1 MKIHYAKFVPRLH
14 SQIALT
20 NRKSLSNV
28 LLVKMKVICDKII
41 MQNEINIIFNYI
53 AHPSCIQMSQRMYV
67 RSLAYSWQCSSC
79 KSCSKCRKS
88 KDNKMLY
95 CIQCDRGFHIYCL
108 GLRNVPEGKIKR
120 KFIIHLKLI

>member
-1 MKIHYAKFVPRLH
+1 MK
-14 SQIALT
+14 LT
-20 NRKSLSNV
+20 LF
-28 LLVKMKVICDKII
+28 LI
-41 MQNEINIIFNYI
+41 I

-108 GLRNVPEGKIKR
+108 GLRNVPEGKIKE
-120 KFIIHLKLI
+120 KFIKLSQQKLTLLCFIFDKVTITVLTVQFVLNAELSHLKVNSIRI